1 MAAIG
6 IAAHGRIVA
15 GNSAKPQGNSFEHRR
30 LFRTAQ
36 ATAPAGVPA
45 TARGGAHATGAG
57 AAAAPGTVQR
67 RADATGRPRS
77 GRTTPAERTPEPGIG
92 AGRADRT
99 PGGTSPH
106 PSEWSGG
113 GWG

>member
-57 AAAAPGTVQR
+57 AGAARGTVQR
-67 RADATGRPRS
+67 RADGTARPRTGRPA
-77 GRTTPAERTPEPGIG
+77 P
-92 AGRADRT
+92 DRKST
-99 PGGTSPH
+99 RLNSVTNAH
-106 PSEWSGG
+106 FV
-113 GWG
+113 